1 MAGLKIRQNSAAIR
15 RWLCESSWN
24 PTQEVSPAS
33 DCGPEAVLLQ
43 ASENILQFHTDATMT
58 PNVKQICCWYAAALM
73 LIVSLYPLMGVL
85 QAGSIYA
92 TQRVYHSS
100 FVQLPVVETVAK

>member
-1 MAGLKIRQNSAAIR
+1 
-15 RWLCESSWN
+15 
-24 PTQEVSPAS
+24 
-33 DCGPEAVLLQ
+33 
-43 ASENILQFHTDATMT
+43 MT

-92 TQRVYHSS
+92 TQRAYHSS
-100 FVQLPVVETVAK
+100 FAQLPVVETVAK